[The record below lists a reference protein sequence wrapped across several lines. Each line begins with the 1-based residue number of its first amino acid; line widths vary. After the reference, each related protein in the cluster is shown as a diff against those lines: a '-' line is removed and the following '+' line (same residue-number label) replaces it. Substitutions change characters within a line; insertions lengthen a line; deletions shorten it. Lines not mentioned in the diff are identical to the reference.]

1 MREEELKILKM
12 IEEKK
17 ITAEEGAKLLDTIK
31 EESNRDYA
39 RPLAKRV
46 KISVFDKKVGKS
58 MVDISVPLPLAKAFL
73 KFGLKTGVSF
83 GGTKLED
90 YGVDM
95 EELEKAID
103 EGLEGTLI
111 QVDDEDNK
119 VEIRIE

>member
-31 EESNRDYA
+31 EEANKDYA
-39 RPLAKRV
+39 RPLVKRV
-46 KISVFDKKVGKS
+46 KISIFDKKAGKS

-83 GGTKLED
+83 GGYKLED
-90 YGVDM
+90 YGVNM

-111 QVDDEDNK
+111 KVDEEENK